1 MRLEKSLQ
9 MKNNKTLK
17 IEDEESANEDNQE
30 FGEQTQ
36 IINNSSIEDLIH
48 YSKAQQVIKAN

>member
-48 YSKAQQVIKAN
+48 